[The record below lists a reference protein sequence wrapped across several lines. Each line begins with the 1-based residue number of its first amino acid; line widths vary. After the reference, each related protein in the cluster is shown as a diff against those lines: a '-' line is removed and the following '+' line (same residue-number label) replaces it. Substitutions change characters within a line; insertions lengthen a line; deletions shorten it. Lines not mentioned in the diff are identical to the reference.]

1 MEDTLFSGNPKELNI
16 CVMLGP
22 ILVAPI
28 LYLHPWET
36 MTKFWILKICVV
48 FLIEDISCQVL
59 DSRAIVSDTKFDE
72 VRGMQKNIPGPFNI
86 LSFDNFCAGIATML
100 VSEDN
105 EQVVWTILA
114 PSASDFN
121 FLYTGVVVA
130 VKSKL
135 KCRRHIFENNGK
147 DMKVKRS
154 ESNNGYLY

>member
-1 MEDTLFSGNPKELNI
+1 
-16 CVMLGP
+16 ML
-22 ILVAPI
+22 
-28 LYLHPWET
+28 
-36 MTKFWILKICVV
+36 
-48 FLIEDISCQVL
+48 LIEDINCQIL
-59 DSRAIVSDTKFDE
+59 DSRASVSDTKFDE